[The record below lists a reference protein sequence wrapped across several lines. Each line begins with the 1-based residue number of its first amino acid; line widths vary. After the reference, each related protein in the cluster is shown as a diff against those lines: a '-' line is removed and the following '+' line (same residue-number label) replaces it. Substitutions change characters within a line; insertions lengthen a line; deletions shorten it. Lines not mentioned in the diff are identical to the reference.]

1 MATPSRTWIASS
13 EPQTNGN
20 GCKLET
26 PVGGGRHQFFFWPT
40 ANRRVPFCC
49 VFYGGRVSW
58 SPFKRYSAHLRGP
71 LKPPFGSEKTNTKS
85 TFYSK
90 RNISAITS
98 AKDTNSAILA
108 AILTLRDPQ
117 APTTFNT
124 YTCPSSRTQ
133 DFESTP
139 NDPKLVLPPPPID
152 PHPSIPVA
160 SCHLVSKRP
169 IRVRV

>member
-1 MATPSRTWIASS
+1 M
-13 EPQTNGN
+13 
-20 GCKLET
+20 ET
-26 PVGGGRHQFFFWPT
+26 GANWRHQSEGDVTNSFSGPLQTDVSHSAAF
-40 ANRRVPFCC
+40 
-49 VFYGGRVSW
+49 FYGGRVSW